1 MKVLVRLPRRQ
12 TFEFEG
18 RRPVSWILKRLDI
31 NPETVIVIR
40 GDELLTADDM
50 VEPEDEIEV
59 RPAISG
65 GER

>member
-1 MKVLVRLPRRQ
+1 MKVVVRVPTRR
-12 TFEFEG
+12 TFEFQG
-18 RRPVSWILKRLDI
+18 RRPVSWILKQLGI

-40 GDELLTADDM
+40 GDDLLTADDM

-65 GER
+65 GGG